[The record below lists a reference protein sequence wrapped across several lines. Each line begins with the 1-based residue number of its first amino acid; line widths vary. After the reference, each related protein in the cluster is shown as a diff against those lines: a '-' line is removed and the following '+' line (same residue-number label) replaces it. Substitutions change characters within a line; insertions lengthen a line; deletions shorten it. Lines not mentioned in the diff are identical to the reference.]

1 MSDFQKALKNT
12 VRGELR
18 FDPLSKRI
26 YSVDA
31 SIYEIEPVG
40 VFLPH
45 DTEDVQAAVSLAKDF
60 QIPII
65 ARGAATG
72 ITGGCIGKGLIIDFS
87 KFLHQIEEIDY
98 ESGYAICQT
107 GVVQDV
113 LNAALLNQGM
123 RLGPDTSTGNR
134 ATLGGMIANNAAGS
148 YSLRY
153 GMMVDHLIEAE
164 IVLADGSLISLGE
177 EQAHHWET
185 HLQKKSQEGT
195 IYRAADQVRS
205 EYKKEIE
212 DQYQPLPRR
221 ASGYRLDTLLQNSPP
236 NLAKILC
243 GSEGTL
249 GMITKAKVKICQAPQ
264 HQVMLLCFFDSL
276 QAALA
281 CVPQILFHSPLS
293 VELVDQMIL
302 DQAKKHPDA
311 KNQLEWLEGNPAAV
325 LVIEFDGLSSDM
337 SQKAALNCQKELSC
351 KSTFLTSKELM
362 SAVWKVRKSGLELL
376 QSKRSYRRAVAFI
389 EDLSVPPEHLPQF
402 MEELLPLLQES
413 TQVAGIYGHV
423 GAGCIHIRP
432 YIDMRNVQEVKAMK
446 QLAEQSAMLIK
457 RYHGA
462 MSGEH
467 GDGLVRSW
475 ANASILGPQIIQAH
489 QIIKDAFDPDNLMN
503 PGKILTAAKQ
513 IPLENLR
520 LSPKTEHLTVSTFL
534 DFSKEGGF
542 ALAVDLCN
550 GNGLCRKKEG
560 IMCPSFQ
567 ATNDEYDT
575 TRARAQTLKTVI
587 EKGGGHLTDSALQE
601 VLDLC
606 LECKGCKRECPS
618 QVDMAKMKAES
629 LYQMQEKQGYSWRN
643 KLFGYT
649 PWINRLL
656 SKAPTLSNQINR
668 SKPIK
673 WLLAKTGITPKRTL
687 PILSTPL
694 HKQLPIFK
702 QYEDRV
708 VLFSDTYS
716 THHCPDVAL
725 SAIDIIQD
733 LKFTPLIPP
742 WKCCGRTYFSKGM
755 LKQAKRQAQTV
766 VNLLYPYA
774 EQGLNIIILE
784 PSCHSMLFDDYR
796 GLLGED
802 PKWLSVQK
810 KFLLFE
816 EWLLLQ
822 QEHFPKI
829 FKEQEADI
837 TIHSHC
843 HQKALKGEGSAK
855 KLLTLFPNIRYQIL
869 ETGCCGMAG
878 SFGYESEHYEL
889 SMKIG
894 SLSLFP
900 ALSQTE
906 NKICSNGFS
915 CRHQIEDGTGKIAL
929 HLAQIL
935 CSKKGL

>member
-1 MSDFQKALKNT
+1 MSDFQKALKNA

-45 DTEDVQAAVSLAKDF
+45 DTEDVQAAVSIAKDF

-72 ITGGCIGKGLIIDFS
+72 IAGGCIGKGLIIDFS
-87 KFLHQIEEIDY
+87 KFMHEIEEIDY
-98 ESGYAICQT
+98 ESGYAICQV
-107 GVVQDV
+107 GVVQDT
-113 LNAALLNQGM
+113 LNAALSEKSM

-134 ATLGGMIANNAAGS
+134 ATLGGMIANNAAGA

-153 GMMVDHLIEAE
+153 GMMIDHLIEAE
-164 IVLADGSLISLGE
+164 IVLADGSLINLGE
-177 EQAHHWET
+177 EQAHHWEAR
-185 HLQKKSQEGT
+185 LQKRSQEGV
-195 IYRAADQVRS
+195 IYRAADQVRHD
-205 EYKKEIE
+205 YKQEIQE
-212 DQYQPLPRR
+212 KYHPLPRR
-221 ASGYRLDTLLQNSPP
+221 SSGYRLDTLLNSPP
-236 NLAKILC
+236 NLAQLLC

-249 GMITKAKVKICQAPQ
+249 GMITKAKVKICQAPT
-264 HQVMLLCFFDSL
+264 HQVMLLCFFNNL
-276 QAALA
+276 QKSLA
-281 CVPQILFHSPLS
+281 CVPEILSHSPLS
-293 VELVDQMIL
+293 VELIDKMIL

-311 KNQLEWLEGNPAAV
+311 KNQLTWLEGDPAAV
-325 LVIEFDGLSSDM
+325 LIIEFDGISLDM
-337 SQKAALNCQKELSC
+337 SQKAALRCQKELTC
-351 KSTFLTSKELM
+351 KSKLLTSKQLM
-362 SAVWKVRKSGLELL
+362 QAVWKVRKSGLELL

-389 EDLSVPPEHLPQF
+389 EDLSVPAENLPHF
-402 MEELLPLLQES
+402 MEELLPLLQTS

-432 YIDMRNVQEVKAMK
+432 YIDMRNPQEIQAME
-446 QLAEQSAMLIK
+446 QLALQSAALIK

-475 ANASILGPQIIQAH
+475 ANAALYGPKIMQAH
-489 QIIKDAFDPDNLMN
+489 QIIKDAFDPENLMN

-520 LSPKTEHLTVSTFL
+520 LSPQTRHLTVSTFL
-534 DFSKEGGF
+534 DFSAEGGF

-560 IMCPSFQ
+560 LMCPSFQ

-575 TRARAQTLKTVI
+575 TRARAQALKTVI
-587 EKGGGHLTDSALQE
+587 EQGGGHLSNSALQD

-643 KLFGYT
+643 RLFGSA

-656 SKAPTLSNQINR
+656 GKTPALSNRINR
-668 SKPIK
+668 SKPLK
-673 WLLAKTGITPKRTL
+673 WLLSKAGITTNRNL
-687 PILSTPL
+687 PLLSTAL
-694 HKQLPIFK
+694 HKQLPHFK
-702 QYEDRV
+702 SYEDQV

-725 SAIDIIQD
+725 CAMRIIQD
-733 LKFTPLIPP
+733 LKFTPLIPA

-755 LKQAKRQAQTV
+755 LKQAKRQAQAV
-766 VNLLYPYA
+766 VDLLYPYA
-774 EQGLNIIILE
+774 QQGLGIIILE
-784 PSCHSMLFDDYR
+784 PSCHSMLIDDYR

-802 PKWLSVQK
+802 PKWLTVQK
-810 KFLLFE
+810 QCFLLE
-816 EWLLLQ
+816 EWLLRN
-822 QEHFPKI
+822 QERFPQV
-829 FKEQEADI
+829 FKEQKLSL

-843 HQKALKGEGSAK
+843 HQKALRGEKSLHG
-855 KLLTLFPNIRYQIL
+855 LLSLFPNINYQIL

-894 SLSLFP
+894 SMSLFP
-900 ALSQTE
+900 ALLETE

-915 CRHQIEDGTGKIAL
+915 CRHQIEDGTRKIAL

-935 CSKKGL
+935 CSSL